1 MKLWK
6 NMIVISTLAV
16 LTACSGSSS
25 NDDKPI
31 EKTPDT
37 NPTPDPGPS
46 SPDTTEYGRVI
57 DGYLENARICID
69 KNDNLVCDDGEN
81 IRRTDDQGRFELN
94 DYKNQALLVQAQAG
108 ITKDKDDNQLIKTS
122 FVMQAPASHTGLVT
136 PFTTLQVT
144 LEKSGLTAEEAIN
157 QISNSF
163 DISADELSKDYIASN
178 NSKIQQ
184 IAKLIILMVQEINT
198 TALANVDSE
207 QLDQQ
212 QAIIEQLSWTQLD
225 QAALVAIYSAI
236 ENNSDNKTVTAIS
249 REILQAL
256 PELLITDEELVAA
269 QPTPTNSED
278 KDTDRDGIKDNI
290 DNCPAI
296 ANGLQED
303 LDSDGLGDACDVDKD
318 GDTIA
323 NTSDNCPS
331 IANTDQANLD
341 GDSLGDLCDNSD
353 DRLATVS
360 NIIIDDD
367 SDTITWT
374 ASDITKQYQY
384 RVGSQGSWID
394 TEQQMIQASDL
405 DQGSVYFRFKAT
417 EDAQVSIISQ
427 SSTQL
432 TRTPF
437 VKLDAQLKRL
447 PADALHA
454 SKENGHWVCTRDN
467 RTAESVYWFADPELH
482 DNYDYENRSRADI
495 TLSGINQDA
504 TSNCGI
510 NNWAHPAQA
519 RMATLIENNT
529 WGITQ
534 YFPYLRNSSRYGYHI
549 AELNAANKFQT
560 LSADNTIKALGNY
573 DYGYIQPMRR
583 IQTGDEL
590 LTQLN
595 DLLALVNVPLT
606 AVQALETDVDA
617 AKQLGFNAYAAA
629 AELQQFKDLISSSYG
644 ASNNELYL
652 AQDATKDALNDNQAK
667 QAVKLVSRIDSLLNF
682 LINNIDRNITAEQII
697 QAKALQNNIDYT
709 ALKMSVS
716 SIQNS
721 LAQINSKIE
730 LTKIKIASLE
740 ILSQHT
746 IALTNE
752 SSALALVSTQTIASN
767 NATTITDY
775 AQLVE
780 DLKNA
785 KNSIESD
792 LYDLGDLNST
802 SSYKI
807 IGKSNSQLNKSQQ
820 ALVLIKNNSST
831 TLLDKENATSLDQDN
846 QLKTTEIK
854 ATRAVLEQ
862 ALTDINGLITNA
874 DSISKNALIVYN
886 NAQDAQQDII
896 VDQQNIIV
904 ETNQLKTSTNAIN
917 DAGTAKS
924 SYKLAMDLLATEVI
938 SHDEIT
944 KLSAEIT
951 NLQDYIEL
959 ASKPLSELDTS
970 IQAYLNQLISL
981 KETSVAQ
988 AQASHLQALA
998 SFDAAWATSGF
1009 TISWSE
1015 AQIYNKPYAKLD
1027 FKGRYTYTDATQVQ
1041 GWSCI
1046 QQASSLFATQKTW
1059 ALLKA
1064 DSNNQQQ
1071 GLNYIEALAVVNA
1084 ANTDQVCGKDD
1095 WSLPSIAQLQSLA
1108 TEEFNSFNK
1117 IDDSVFSNHND
1128 KGSFSGDELINRFGY
1143 WSRDIDQTNA
1153 NEIMAYSFA
1162 EYLSYPGQA
1171 SITTSVTNDDTLEN
1185 SYTIAARLYR
1195 EDTITPVPT
1204 VTNIDQD
1211 GRRALADNS
1220 NSTCVRIG
1228 DQVWTQHKVIVDNN
1242 QDVEGSD
1249 IASTLTRLN
1258 SHNSE
1263 AGLCGVT
1270 NWDLPTAQQ
1279 FTAMAMDKSLDFN
1292 HKDSGNSYG
1301 DYWLKEVDGS
1311 KRFVFDIRTLEK
1323 STYAKYS
1330 SDDYSFR
1337 AVGTTSGT
1345 IPDAL
1350 PIPAAPTNGQ
1360 VDDVNNTFNWDSV
1373 TGFTSDTDYE
1383 FSLDSGTNWNPVV
1396 SLPLDVGDYLFE
1408 VGSIQVRVKAVDGNN
1423 NTGLTLAST
1432 EAYSGAIGCFGTG
1445 ATQIDGI
1452 CYRYYAEEINW
1463 SSAKAFCEADSASL
1477 VSKNYGD
1484 FTTLA
1489 QALSLDSSKKYW
1501 LLERYKTYS
1510 YAYSLRMSSS
1520 IWSSDDANSPYYYKQ
1535 PFICAK

>member
-31 EKTPDT
+31 EKTPGT
-37 NPTPDPGPS
+37 NPTPDPAPDPGPS

-94 DYKNQALLVQAQAG
+94 DYKNQPLLVQAQAG
-108 ITKDKDDNQLIKTS
+108 ITKDKDDNLLVKTS

-144 LEKSGLTAEEAIN
+144 LEKSGLKTEEAIN

-163 DISADELSKDYIASN
+163 DIAEDELFKDYIASN
-178 NSKIQQ
+178 NSEIQQ

-212 QAIIEQLSWTQLD
+212 QAIIEQLSWSQLN
-225 QAALVAIYSAI
+225 QAALVAIYNAI
-236 ENNSDNKTVTAIS
+236 ENNNDNKTVTAIS

-278 KDTDRDGIKDNI
+278 KDTDRDGIKDNT

-303 LDSDGLGDACDVDKD
+303 LDSDGLGDACDDDKD

-353 DRLATVS
+353 DRIATVS

-437 VKLDAQLKRL
+437 AKLDAQLKRL

-467 RTAESVYWFADPELH
+467 RTAESVYWFANPELH
-482 DNYDYENRSRADI
+482 DSYDYENRSTTDN
-495 TLSGINQDA
+495 TLSRINQDA
-504 TSNCGI
+504 ASNCGI
-510 NNWAHPAQA
+510 NNWAYPAQT

-549 AELNAANKFQT
+549 AELNAENKFQT

-573 DYGYIQPMRR
+573 GSGYIQPMRR

-595 DLLALVNVPLT
+595 DLLALVNGPLT

-617 AKQLGFNAYAAA
+617 AKQLGFDAYAIAS
-629 AELQQFKDLISSSYG
+629 ELQQFKDLISSSYR

-667 QAVKLVSRIDSLLNF
+667 QAVKLVSRIDSSLNF

-752 SSALALVSTQTIASN
+752 SSALALLSTQTIASN

-775 AQLVE
+775 AQLVK
-780 DLKNA
+780 DLKNT

-807 IGKSNSQLNKSQQ
+807 IGKSNYQLNKSQQ
-820 ALVLIKNNSST
+820 ALVLINNNSST

-854 ATRAVLEQ
+854 ATRTVLEQ
-862 ALTDINGLITNA
+862 ALSDINGLITNA

-1027 FKGRYTYTDATQVQ
+1027 FKGRYTYADATQVQ

-1059 ALLKA
+1059 ALLESGS
-1064 DSNNQQQ
+1064 DNQQD
-1071 GLNYIEALAVVNA
+1071 GVNFIEAKSMVSNANSISLCGKSDWLLPTTQQLISLSTKQVFTGTDGIDTSVFINHIGKKSRFNGSNLATRYGYWTNIPDAKNA
-1084 ANTDQVCGKDD
+1084 AKQQV
-1095 WSLPSIAQLQSLA
+1095 
-1108 TEEFNSFNK
+1108 
-1117 IDDSVFSNHND
+1117 
-1128 KGSFSGDELINRFGY
+1128 
-1143 WSRDIDQTNA
+1143 
-1153 NEIMAYSFA
+1153 YSFP
-1162 EYLSYPGQA
+1162 EYIGHPGQA
-1171 SITTSVTNDDTLEN
+1171 AIKASIENDNTLDTNATIVT
-1185 SYTIAARLYR
+1185 RLFR
-1195 EDTITPVPT
+1195 EDAITPVLT

-1211 GRRALADNS
+1211 GRRALVDNS
-1220 NSTCVRIG
+1220 NSTCIRIG
-1228 DQVWTQHKVIVDNN
+1228 DQVWTQHKITVDNN
-1242 QDVEGSD
+1242 QDVGGSD

-1263 AGLCGVT
+1263 KGMCGVT

-1301 DYWLKEVDGS
+1301 DYWLKEVDGN

-1337 AVGTTSGT
+1337 AVGTTSGI

-1350 PIPAAPTNGQ
+1350 PIPAAPANGQ
-1360 VDDVNNTFNWDSV
+1360 VDDVNNTFSWDYV

-1445 ATQIDGI
+1445 ATQIEGI

-1477 VSKNYGD
+1477 VSKNHGD

-1489 QALSLDSSKKYW
+1489 QALSLDSSKKFW

-1520 IWSSDDANSPYYYKQ
+1520 IWSSDNANSP
-1535 PFICAK
+1535 